1 MWQLQNDFIKGFTTM
16 TNQQKQLINNKFKQL
31 NKKLNITR
39 LLLALVI
46 LWNIGLTINQQSTE
60 IKPNIKVIEQ
70 GEIKELPTLPVLPIG
85 Y

>member
-1 MWQLQNDFIKGFTTM
+1 M
-16 TNQQKQLINNKFKQL
+16 THQQKQIINNKFKQL
-31 NKKLNITR
+31 NNKLNITR

-46 LWNIGLTINQQSTE
+46 LWNIGLTINQQPTE

-70 GEIKELPTLPVLPIG
+70 GEIKELSTIPALPVLPIG

>member
-1 MWQLQNDFIKGFTTM
+1 M
-16 TNQQKQLINNKFKQL
+16 THQQKQQINNKFKQL

-46 LWNIGLTINQQSTE
+46 LWNIGLTINQQTTE

-70 GEIKELPTLPVLPIG
+70 GEIKELPTVPALPVLPIG

>member
-1 MWQLQNDFIKGFTTM
+1 M
-16 TNQQKQLINNKFKQL
+16 THQQKQIINNEFKQL

-46 LWNIGLTINQQSTE
+46 LWNIGLTINQQTTE

-70 GEIKELPTLPVLPIG
+70 GEIKELPALPVLPTIG
-85 Y
+85 F

>member
-1 MWQLQNDFIKGFTTM
+1 M
-16 TNQQKQLINNKFKQL
+16 THQQKQQINNKFKQL
-31 NKKLNITR
+31 NNKLNITR

-70 GEIKELPTLPVLPIG
+70 GELRELSTVPTLPVLPIG

>member
-1 MWQLQNDFIKGFTTM
+1 M
-16 TNQQKQLINNKFKQL
+16 THQQKQQINNKFKQL

-46 LWNIGLTINQQSTE
+46 LWNIGLTINQQPTE

-70 GEIKELPTLPVLPIG
+70 GELKELPALPVLPTIG
-85 Y
+85 F

>member
-1 MWQLQNDFIKGFTTM
+1 M
-16 TNQQKQLINNKFKQL
+16 THQQKQMINNKFKQL

-46 LWNIGLTINQQSTE
+46 LWNIGLTINQQPTE

-70 GEIKELPTLPVLPIG
+70 GEIKELPALPVLPTIG
-85 Y
+85 F

>member
-1 MWQLQNDFIKGFTTM
+1 M
-16 TNQQKQLINNKFKQL
+16 THQQKQQINNKFKQL

-39 LLLALVI
+39 LLLVLVI
-46 LWNIGLTINQQSTE
+46 LWNIGLTINQQPTE